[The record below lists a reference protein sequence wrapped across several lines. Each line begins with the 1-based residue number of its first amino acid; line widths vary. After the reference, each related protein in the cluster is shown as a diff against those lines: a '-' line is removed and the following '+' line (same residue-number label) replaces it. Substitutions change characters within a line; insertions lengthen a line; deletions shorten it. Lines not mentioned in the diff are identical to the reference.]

1 MPLQMTATIKATKTT
16 KATTISKAK
25 KLSSTRNALNQ
36 NSGNNIVDSI
46 ITPDN
51 WDDIE
56 EDNDLFCRVLS
67 KEIAMKDSLDA
78 RFSLTSED
86 NWDTYQSVQI
96 DNDPACDDD
105 VKKTSFNQ
113 QFHLLSTTN
122 HQYPNL
128 KCERNH

>member
-1 MPLQMTATIKATKTT
+1 MPLQMTIKATKTT

-36 NSGNNIVDSI
+36 NSGNNIVDSM

-78 RFSLTSED
+78 RFSFAS
-86 NWDTYQSVQI
+86 DT
-96 DNDPACDDD
+96 N
-105 VKKTSFNQ
+105 
-113 QFHLLSTTN
+113 
-122 HQYPNL
+122 
-128 KCERNH
+128 